1 MRWKVFRGPSTS
13 QRHRGFLC
21 ASWRQNSEGRKQK
34 TGRKNHCRLQTPTV
48 YPPSPPGLSTDFK
61 TLKGRLPPAHRAA
74 TTDGRVSSV
83 LPDTLHVEANTRV
96 EVFLFCTFS
105 HIWRSSTYFGPHHHA
120 SAREVLVSP
129 APVSGSSICCL
140 SGPLSRTSCCV

>member
-1 MRWKVFRGPSTS
+1 MESLSGTIHQSEAPRLS
-13 QRHRGFLC
+13 LC
-21 ASWRQNSEGRKQK
+21 ELETELRREEAGDGEEES
-34 TGRKNHCRLQTPTV
+34 LQTPNTHSL
-48 YPPSPPGLSTDFK
+48 PSFAPWPEHRFQDS
-61 TLKGRLPPAHRAA
+61 LKGRLSPAHRAA

-83 LPDTLHVEANTRV
+83 LPGTLRIEANTRV

-105 HIWRSSTYFGPHHHA
+105 HIWCSSTYFGPHHHA

-129 APVSGSSICCL
+129 VPVSGSSICCL